1 MVSSIL
7 QHRRKAF
14 RSSGPTDPYFAS
26 VVALLHLDGTD
37 GSTTITDVKG
47 NTCTANSG
55 AAISTAQSK
64 FGGASLLLDGTND
77 HVRIT
82 NPGSAF
88 DLGSSDFT
96 FDWWFQTAN
105 VAITSSK
112 PIISWRHSGDVN
124 NSQLVANLRGNALRV
139 GISFDGSSDA
149 TLAAFGTGSMS
160 LVNNTWH
167 FCRLIRSGPDYKLYI
182 DGVQR
187 GSTYTPAGNPSFS
200 NLSRDCW
207 LGKNNL
213 AYYPGY
219 IDDFRVTIGVAR
231 DGSEVPT
238 AAFPDS

>member
-7 QHRRKAF
+7 QHRRKGF
-14 RSSGPTDPYFAS
+14 RPSGPTDPYWAN
-26 VVALLHLDGTD
+26 VVALLHLDGTN
-37 GSTTITDVKG
+37 GSTTITEVKG
-47 NTCTANSG
+47 HTCTAVNG

-77 HVRIT
+77 YVQIT
-82 NPGSAF
+82 SPGSAF

-105 VAITSSK
+105 VAISSSK
-112 PIISWRHSGDVN
+112 PIISWRHNDGVN
-124 NSQLVANLRGNALRV
+124 NSQLVVNLRANALRV

-160 LVNNTWH
+160 LVNDTWH
-167 FCRLIRSGPDYKLYI
+167 FCRLTRSGSDFKLFI

-213 AYYPGY
+213 TYFPGY
-219 IDDFRVTIGVAR
+219 IDEVRVTIGVAR
-231 DGSEVPT
+231 DGSELPT
-238 AAFPDS
+238 SAFPNA